1 MVCLELDGRG
11 HQVHRFLRLPMD
23 SLVEVLV
30 VANNTLQV
38 VQVVVVQVVEVLV
51 EA

>member
-1 MVCLELDGRG
+1 MG
-11 HQVHRFLRLPMD
+11 HLVRRFLRLPVD

-30 VANNTLQV
+30 EASNILQV
-38 VQVVVVQVVEVLV
+38 VQVVVVQVVEDLV